1 MARFYLRLS
10 LLPVVLFTMALLLI
24 HIQPNEDSELRHV
37 LLPEG
42 CPAPCF
48 MGIRPG
54 VTTGEEAIQLLQKSG
69 WAEHFEY
76 VLYGSE
82 LKLKW
87 NHSSPSWLTND
98 GVYGGPVIWIQHG
111 LVSEFRIDTTLSL
124 GAIQLV
130 FGTSPLQKIYVEH
143 REGYKFLF
151 YAVVYADTSIFT
163 SVSNDCHGQAN
174 RFTYQD
180 KIYLGYTQ
188 LKNIYDLPNTYKDSW
203 ADLMR
208 MSCH

>member
-1 MARFYLRLS
+1 
-10 LLPVVLFTMALLLI
+10 MALLLI
-24 HIQPNEDSELRHV
+24 HIQPNEDSELRHI

-54 VTTGEEAIQLLQKSG
+54 VTTGEEAIKLLQKSG
-69 WAEHFEY
+69 WAGHFEY

-87 NHSSPSWLTND
+87 NRSSPSWLTND
-98 GVYGGPVIWIQHG
+98 GAYGGPVIWIQHG

-130 FGTSPLQKIYVEH
+130 MGTSPLQKIYVDH
-143 REGYKFLF
+143 REGYKYLF

-188 LKNIYDLPNTYKDSW
+188 LKNIYDLSNTYKDSW